1 MLSVECEPQIP
12 PLGLKSS
19 VGMTNL
25 GGSAVLDRM
34 TRWQKLK
41 SSVGMTERKAKSERR
56 RAKGEQRKANSE
68 RQPAKGNQ
76 RTARLAIAES
86 SGLPWDGLARPGFA
100 RHPSLRREP

>member
-41 SSVGMTERKAKSERR
+41 SSVGMTERKAKSEKRRAKSEERKAKSERR
-56 RAKGEQRKANSE
+56 RAKGEE
-68 RQPAKGNQ
+68 

-86 SGLPWDGLARPGFA
+86 PGLPWDGLARPGFA
-100 RHPSLRREP
+100 KRPSLRRAP

>member
-1 MLSVECEPQIP
+1 MLSAECEPQIP

-56 RAKGEQRKANSE
+56 RAKSE
-68 RQPAKGNQ
+68 R

-86 SGLPWDGLARPGFA
+86 SGLPWDGLAHPEFA
-100 RHPSLRREP
+100 RRPSLRRVPLPGKPT